1 MRKPGR
7 ATQILASAVF
17 ATAMAL
23 PAGWANAATSKGNY
37 VGKTPAEIVKSLERQ
52 GYKVGE
58 LETERGYFEVKASID
73 GMWYEI
79 LVDPETGMVAK
90 IGKDD

>member
-1 MRKPGR
+1 
-7 ATQILASAVF
+7 
-17 ATAMAL
+17 MAL
-23 PAGWANAATSKGNY
+23 PAGWANAATLKGDY

-58 LETERGYFEVKASID
+58 LETERGYFEVEASID
-73 GMWYEI
+73 GKWYEI
-79 LVDPETGMVAK
+79 LVNPETGKVAK